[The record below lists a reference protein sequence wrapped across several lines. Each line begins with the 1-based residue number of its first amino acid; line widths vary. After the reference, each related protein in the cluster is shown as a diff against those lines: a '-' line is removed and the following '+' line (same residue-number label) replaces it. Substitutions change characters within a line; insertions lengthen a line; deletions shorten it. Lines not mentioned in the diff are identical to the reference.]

1 MRRRPV
7 RPGVGA
13 NQDVLAGVL
22 FLLVGLAAVAGARDY
37 EMGTAMRMG
46 PAYFPTVLG
55 WILYGFGAFILLRGI
70 ARGGAAVA
78 TWGWKP
84 LSFVTLAIL
93 LFGFSISR
101 FGLVPALVVMFLVCA
116 AAGREYR
123 FREVLVLTVVM
134 SAFAVGVF
142 VYALKLPFQLVAGL

>member
-1 MRRRPV
+1 LRS
-7 RPGVGA
+7 

-22 FLLVGLAAVAGARDY
+22 FLLVGLGAVAGARDY

-55 WILYGFGAFILLRGI
+55 WILYGFGAFLLLRGI
-70 ARGGAAVA
+70 ARGGAVAA
-78 TWGWKP
+78 TWGWRP
-84 LSFVTLAIL
+84 LAFVTLSIL
-93 LFGFSISR
+93 AFGFVITR
-101 FGLVPALVVMFLVCA
+101 FGLIPALVAMFLVCA

-123 FREVLVLTVVM
+123 IREVLLLTAVM

>member
-1 MRRRPV
+1 MPRGSGRR
-7 RPGVGA
+7 GVGA
-13 NQDVLAGVL
+13 NRDVLAGCL
-22 FLLVGLAAVAGARDY
+22 FLLIGLAAVAGARDY

-55 WILYGFGAFILLRGI
+55 WVLYGLGALLLLRGI

-84 LSFVTLAIL
+84 LAFVPLAIV

-101 FGLVPALVVMFLVCA
+101 VGLVPALVVMLVVCA
-116 AAGREYR
+116 AAGRGYR
-123 FREVLVLTVVM
+123 FGEVLVLTVVL

-142 VYALKLPFQLVAGL
+142 VYALNLPFRLVAGL

>member
-1 MRRRPV
+1 LRS
-7 RPGVGA
+7 

-22 FLLVGLAAVAGARDY
+22 FLLVGLGAVAGARDY

-55 WILYGFGAFILLRGI
+55 WVLYGFGAFLLLRGI
-70 ARGGAAVA
+70 ARGRGAAVA
-78 TWGWKP
+78 WGWKP
-84 LSFVTLAIL
+84 LAFVTLSIL
-93 LFGFSISR
+93 AFGFVITR
-101 FGLVPALVVMFLVCA
+101 FGLIPALVAMFLVCA

-123 FREVLVLTVVM
+123 IREVLLLTAVM

>member
-1 MRRRPV
+1 MRS
-7 RPGVGA
+7 

-22 FLLVGLAAVAGARDY
+22 FLLIGLGAVAGARDY

-55 WILYGFGAFILLRGI
+55 WVLYAFGAFLLLRGI
-70 ARGGAAVA
+70 ARGGGAAVN
-78 TWGWKP
+78 WGWKP
-84 LSFVTLAIL
+84 LAFVTLAL
-93 LFGFSISR
+93 LAFGFVITR
-101 FGLVPALVVMFLVCA
+101 FGLIPALVAMFLVCA

-123 FREVLVLTVVM
+123 VGEVLVLTAVL

>member
-1 MRRRPV
+1 
-7 RPGVGA
+7 
-13 NQDVLAGVL
+13 L
-22 FLLVGLAAVAGARDY
+22 FLLIGLAAVGGARDY

-55 WILYGFGAFILLRGI
+55 WILYGFGAFVLLRGI
-70 ARGGAAVA
+70 ARGGAAVV

-84 LSFVTLAIL
+84 LSFVTLAIV

-123 FREVLVLTVVM
+123 LGEVLVLTVVM

-142 VYALKLPFQLVAGL
+142 VYALNLPFQLFAGL